1 MFAKTIAV
9 GKVLCNH
16 GTCQGAFPLDPLRCT
31 PAYAG
36 ATRQTSRWLDVGA
49 AHWKSLRKYVWHDQ
63 SNLRRRS

>member
-16 GTCQGAFPLDPLRCT
+16 GTCQGEFPLDPLCCA

-36 ATRQTSRWLDVGA
+36 ASQETSLCLDVGH
-49 AHWKSLRKYVWHDQ
+49 AH
-63 SNLRRRS
+63 